1 MRAAARLSVRV
12 GTAARLEL
20 QEVLPRFPRPERLP
34 QLSPGPG
41 RLVQLSGAVP
51 AWPDGAAPADAGRA
65 PTMYVAISSI
75 CAKIFVY
82 SDVYVMNMK
91 MKLFRS

>member
-1 MRAAARLSVRV
+1 
-12 GTAARLEL
+12 
-20 QEVLPRFPRPERLP
+20 
-34 QLSPGPG
+34 
-41 RLVQLSGAVP
+41 
-51 AWPDGAAPADAGRA
+51 
-65 PTMYVAISSI
+65 MYVAISLI